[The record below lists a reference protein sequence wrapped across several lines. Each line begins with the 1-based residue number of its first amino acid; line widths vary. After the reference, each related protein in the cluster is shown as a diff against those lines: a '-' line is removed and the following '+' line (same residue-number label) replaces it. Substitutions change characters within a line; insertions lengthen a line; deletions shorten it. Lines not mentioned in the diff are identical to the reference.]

1 MKQVP
6 KVIFG
11 RGSFNKLSGV
21 LSNYRSEG
29 YIVFFVDHAHKQ
41 TGLVESIPSEK
52 DDLVFV
58 IDTSAH
64 EPKTDQVDELRD
76 NILNKKS
83 GALPSLVVGIG
94 GGSAMDISKAV
105 SVMLTNE
112 GSSQLYQGWDLVKNP
127 PIPKMGIPTLSGS
140 GSEASR
146 TAVLSSE
153 EKKYGINCDQSMFD
167 IVMMDPDLL
176 ENVPPDQKFFTGM
189 DCYIHDVEA
198 SEGSFINTFGAAYAE
213 QSLGLCTKVFLKQGG
228 KNDDL
233 MVASYLGG
241 ASVTNSEAGVVHA
254 MSYGISLVL
263 GYRHAIANCIVFR
276 QLEEFYPKHV
286 PVFMKMLELNNIV
299 LPDGVTKDVN
309 DEEMAVMIKM
319 TYRMARPLTSALGEN
334 WKEILT
340 EEKIASLYAKM

>member
-11 RGSFNKLSGV
+11 RGSFNKLSEV
-21 LSNYRSEG
+21 LSSYRSNG
-29 YIVFFVDHAHKQ
+29 YIIFFVDHAHKQ
-41 TGLVESIPSEK
+41 TGLIDSIPSEEG
-52 DDLVFV
+52 DLIFA
-58 IDTSAH
+58 IDTSSH

-76 NILNKKS
+76 GILKTKA
-83 GALPSLVVGIG
+83 GALPSLIIGIG

-105 SVMLTNE
+105 SIMLTNE
-112 GSSQLYQGWDLVKNP
+112 GSSRLYQGWDLIKNAP
-127 PIPKMGIPTLSGS
+127 VPKMGIPTLSGS
-140 GSEASR
+140 GTEASR

-153 EKKYGINCDQSMFD
+153 EKKYGINSDQSMFD

-176 ENVPPDQKFFTGM
+176 ENVPEDQRFFTGM

-198 SEGSFINTFGAAYAE
+198 SEGSFINALGKAYAE
-213 QSLGLCTKVFLKQGG
+213 QSLGLCTKFFLKQGG
-228 KNDDL
+228 TNDDL

-286 PVFMKMLELNNIV
+286 PVFMKMLEMNNIV
-299 LPDGVTKDVN
+299 LPDGVTKNVTSK
-309 DEEMAVMIKM
+309 EMSLMIKM

-334 WKEILT
+334 WKDILT
-340 EEKIASLYAKM
+340 EKKIEDLYKKM